1 MATWDYFRSAEI
13 IEIIIR
19 DNTGKK
25 LEHHKINA
33 SDKKLYLKIIT
44 YLENKYGLNPE
55 IEKKDTILNDGN
67 SLI

>member
-1 MATWDYFRSAEI
+1 MVVWNYFRNAEI

-25 LEHHKINA
+25 LEQHKINA
-33 SDKKLYLKIIT
+33 SDKKLYMKIIT
-44 YLENKYGLNPE
+44 YIENKYGLSPE
-55 IEKKDTILNDGN
+55 IEKDILDDEN